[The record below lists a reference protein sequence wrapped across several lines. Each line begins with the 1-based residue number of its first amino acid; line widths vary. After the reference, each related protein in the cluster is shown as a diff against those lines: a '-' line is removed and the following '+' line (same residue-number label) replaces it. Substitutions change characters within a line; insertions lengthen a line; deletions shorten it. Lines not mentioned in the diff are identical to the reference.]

1 MLSELEESVR
11 AWGEELARRRWEKE
25 RLTEELAR
33 LEARI
38 KEEEE
43 RARLLE
49 TVGLLLRET
58 ARYAR
63 EQNQKQVERI
73 VTSALSSVFGEDFSF
88 AIELAERGGQPA
100 ADFFVPAQVGGETVR
115 LAPHESRGGGV
126 VDVVALALRLALL
139 EAVRPPRGGPL
150 VLDEPCKHVSRE
162 YLPHVARFLREMS
175 RRFGRQIIM
184 VTHAQELEDAA
195 DAVFRVEKSGD
206 ESRVSRIS
214 PAGI

>member
-1 MLSELEESVR
+1 MTIPELEESIQR
-11 AWGEELARRRWEKE
+11 WGEELARRRWEKE
-25 RLTEELAR
+25 RLEEELAT
-33 LEARI
+33 LEKRAE
-38 KEEEE
+38 EEEE
-43 RARLLE
+43 RVRLLE
-49 TVGLLLRET
+49 RVGLLLRET

-63 EQNQKQVERI
+63 EQNQRQVERI

-88 AIELAERGGQPA
+88 TIELSERGGQPA
-100 ADFFVPAQVGGETVR
+100 ASFFVPAQVGGETVR
-115 LAPHESRGGGV
+115 LSPQESRGGGV

-139 EAVRPPRGGPL
+139 EAVRPPREGPL
-150 VLDEPCKHVSRE
+150 LLDEPCKHVSRE

-206 ESRVSRIS
+206 ESRVFRLF
-214 PAGI
+214 PR